1 MKSNDGKEKILALIA
16 SLCFAITGW
25 YIIKDIVRSGADTI
39 TIRTVMALIYLWGM
53 SGLLFFE
60 KKNVGLIFLTGCKVS
75 NEILNVCHAYFDYRD
90 ICFLLGSF
98 LFFIMTLL
106 CVVKNKRTPLIIILD
121 IMAVIVFAIGY
132 ISYVFRFNVYEVQVI
147 AMLFSGLWL
156 YSTAKIEYVAPLI
169 NGADRIKIY
178 KDLLDSGA
186 ITQEEFEKKKKEA
199 LEI

>member
-16 SLCFAITGW
+16 SLCFAITGL
-25 YIIKDIVRSGADTI
+25 YIIKDIVRSGVDTI

-60 KKNVGLIFLTGCKVS
+60 KKNVGLIFLTGCKAL
-75 NEILNVCHAYFDYRD
+75 NEMFNVVHAYFDDRY
-90 ICFLLGSF
+90 IFFLFGSL

-106 CVVKNKRTPLIIILD
+106 CVIKNKRTPLIIILD
-121 IMAVIVFAIGY
+121 IMAVIMFAIGY
-132 ISYVFRFNVYEVQVI
+132 MSHGFRFNLYEVQVI
-147 AMLFSGLWL
+147 AMLFFGLWL
-156 YSTAKIEYVAPLI
+156 YSTAKIEYVVPLT

-186 ITQEEFEKKKKEA
+186 ITQEEFEEKKKEA
-199 LEI
+199 LGI